1 MRGQCLP
8 LFLEGEETFEL
19 GWGAIPQHGMA
30 AFSVIRLR
38 RRRYGSSDRQGSA
51 LLPQLAVP
59 PVGHEDDTAGFSK
72 VIIVF
77 PAHSRPSHR
86 WCLCVL

>member
-19 GWGAIPQHGMA
+19 GWGAIPQRGMA

-38 RRRYGSSDRQGSA
+38 RSRYGSSDRQGSA
-51 LLPQLAVP
+51 LLP
-59 PVGHEDDTAGFSK
+59 
-72 VIIVF
+72 
-77 PAHSRPSHR
+77 
-86 WCLCVL
+86 